1 MKPIHATILEGADN
15 GIFSIR
21 ILERPYFST
30 EFHFHTECQITYI
43 LESEGRRIVG
53 DSVDFFNS
61 GELTFLGSDIPH
73 VWHNDIQSLPKKAH
87 NTGAKSLA
95 LFFHPD
101 KLVHLL
107 SELVDVQK
115 LSLLFKIAQR
125 GMVFFG
131 ETKEGLKKLLVKM
144 TAQKSLAQLITM
156 LEIFELL
163 TTTKEYSLLAS
174 TGYKNTYQAKDS
186 DRMDKVFKHIFC
198 NFKSDIKL
206 EEMASIANMNQ
217 QAFCRYFKSRT
228 QKTLVEF
235 VNNIRISHA
244 CKLISDG
251 DYSITA
257 LAYECGF
264 QSLSNFNRF
273 FKEVKGLTPREYRKQ
288 VTVL

>member
-1 MKPIHATILEGADN
+1 
-15 GIFSIR
+15 
-21 ILERPYFST
+21 
-30 EFHFHTECQITYI
+30 
-43 LESEGRRIVG
+43 
-53 DSVDFFNS
+53 
-61 GELTFLGSDIPH
+61 
-73 VWHNDIQSLPKKAH
+73 
-87 NTGAKSLA
+87 
-95 LFFHPD
+95 
-101 KLVHLL
+101 
-107 SELVDVQK
+107 
-115 LSLLFKIAQR
+115 
-125 GMVFFG
+125 
-131 ETKEGLKKLLVKM
+131 M

-163 TTTKEYSLLAS
+163 TTTKEYNLLAS

-186 DRMDKVFKHIFC
+186 DRMDNVFKHIFC